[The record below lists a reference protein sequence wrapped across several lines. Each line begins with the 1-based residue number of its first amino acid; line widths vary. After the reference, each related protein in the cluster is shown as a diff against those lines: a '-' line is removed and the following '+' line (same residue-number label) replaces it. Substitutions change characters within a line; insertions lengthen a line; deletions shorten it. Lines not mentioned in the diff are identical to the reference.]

1 MSAQIDT
8 IVKMSISI
16 IKMSI
21 SNLAGMGA
29 TMLNKNTTD
38 APINS
43 IEVIPTI
50 AMAGINK
57 MNSIIEMNS
66 IIGMISII
74 KTINSLLMM

>member
-1 MSAQIDT
+1 MAEMSALINT

-16 IKMSI
+16 IEMSI

-29 TMLNKNTTD
+29 TMLNKNTTY
-38 APINS
+38 ARINS
-43 IEVIPTI
+43 IEVIHTI
-50 AMAGINK
+50 VMA
-57 MNSIIEMNS
+57 SIIEMNS